1 VTDPFSGEPMS
12 PHPATESIAAYL
24 SGTLSPPEQT
34 TLETHL
40 ARCRPCR
47 QEVTSARRLIGA
59 RSPRSRWLWVAPAAA
74 AAVLA
79 VVLLGRGPRATGPVN
94 EPVRSGEEA
103 GPEDGLRL
111 RALAPAD
118 RDTVS
123 VRGLVFTWAGQ
134 AGRPLYRLTL
144 IDGSGH
150 AVWFQDT
157 SDTTLALPAK
167 VSLDRGKTYFWY
179 VDALDAEGRSL
190 TTGTL
195 RFTSS
200 P

>member
-1 VTDPFSGEPMS
+1 MTDPFSGEPMS
-12 PHPATESIAAYL
+12 PHPATEAIAAYL
-24 SGTLSPPEQT
+24 SGTLSPPEQN

-47 QEVTSARRLIGA
+47 QEVTSARRLIG
-59 RSPRSRWLWVAPAAA
+59 SHPPRGRWLWVAPAAA

-79 VVLLGRGPRATGPVN
+79 VVLLGRWPRAPGPVN

-103 GPEDGLRL
+103 GPGEALRL

-123 VRGLVFTWAGQ
+123 ARGLVFTWASQ

-144 IDGSGH
+144 TDGSGH
-150 AVWFQDT
+150 AVWLQDT

-167 VSLDRGKTYFWY
+167 VSLDLGRTYFWY
-179 VDALDAEGRSL
+179 VDALDADGRSL

-195 RFTSS
+195 RFTIS

>member
-12 PHPATESIAAYL
+12 QHPATEAIAAYL

-40 ARCRPCR
+40 AHCRPCR
-47 QEVTSARRLIGA
+47 QEVTSAQRLI
-59 RSPRSRWLWVAPAAA
+59 RSRTPRGRWLWVAPVAA
-74 AAVLA
+74 AAVLG
-79 VVLLGRGPRATGPVN
+79 VVLLGRWPRVPGSVN

-103 GPEDGLRL
+103 GPEDALKL

-118 RDTVS
+118 RDTLS
-123 VRGLVFTWAGQ
+123 VRGLVFTWASQ

-144 IDGSGH
+144 TDGSGH
-150 AVWFQDT
+150 AVWLRDT
-157 SDTTLALPAK
+157 SDTTLALPAE
-167 VSLDRGKTYFWY
+167 VSLDRGRTYFWY

>member
-12 PHPATESIAAYL
+12 QHPATEAIAAYL
-24 SGTLSPPEQT
+24 SGTLSPQEQT
-34 TLETHL
+34 ALETHL

-47 QEVTSARRLIGA
+47 REVTTAEHLI
-59 RSPRSRWLWVAPAAA
+59 RSHPPRTRWLWVAPAAA

-79 VVLLGRGPRATGPVN
+79 VVLLGRWPRVPDSVN
-94 EPVRSGEEA
+94 EPVRSGVEA
-103 GPEDGLRL
+103 GPEDVLKL

-144 IDGSGH
+144 TDGSGH
-150 AVWFQDT
+150 AVWLRDT
-157 SDTTLALPAK
+157 SDTTLALPAE
-167 VSLDRGKTYFWY
+167 VSLDRGRTYYWY